1 MKKILVLFFVLIAN
15 LAEAKI
21 QELPNLAGL
30 NFSQLSPDT
39 LVVFD
44 IDNTLIRQN
53 HMIGTH
59 QWGDYISERAVRS
72 GVATDEA
79 KQIQYRAF
87 AEVQPYAQV
96 VPVEEGVKNI
106 LSSLSQKNIKHFA
119 LTARAAQLK
128 DITKTQIKILNHSF
142 AESFPAQKDQ
152 NILEGYLDD
161 GIIFSGSTPKGE
173 LLKKII
179 ENSTTQITHIIFIDD
194 KLYNLESVEK
204 SFAES
209 NIILE
214 SYRYGAADA
223 VVNTFNPQVA
233 DIEYSIF
240 KDQRQII
247 ADEEAAQLVGQPQKI
262 VDTSFDLYLSNP
274 GPQVQPNGG
283 CEEIKTLFFRCQYLY
298 DNEWLGSLEYEVKAD
313 AFTQSYFFRKW

>member
-1 MKKILVLFFVLIAN
+1 MKKILVLFFVLFSS

-30 NFSQLSPDT
+30 NFSQIGPDT

-72 GVATDEA
+72 GIAADEA

-87 AEVQPYAQV
+87 AEVQPYANV
-96 VPVEEGVKNI
+96 VPVEEGIKSI
-106 LSSLSQKNIKHFA
+106 LSSLSQRNIKHFA

-128 DITKTQIKILNHSF
+128 EITKTQIKILNHSF

-152 NILEGYLDD
+152 KVLQEYLDD

-179 ENSTTQITHIIFIDD
+179 ENSTTEITHIIFIDD

-214 SYRYGAADA
+214 SYRYGAADV
-223 VVNTFNPQVA
+223 VVNSFNPQVA

-247 ADEEAAQLVGQPQKI
+247 SDEEAAQLVGQPRKI
-262 VDTSFDLYLSNP
+262 VDTSFDLYLSNQ

-298 DNEWLGSLEYEVKAD
+298 DNEWPGSLEYEVKAD
-313 AFTQSYFFRKW
+313 AFTQGYFFGKW